1 MPIPPTRAQVLGE
14 VAELIPEPSRPLL
27 VAVDGVDGSG
37 KTIFA
42 DELGRALV
50 ERGDRVVRAGVDSF
64 HLPRQVRHGDGRT
77 SESVWTRHF
86 DYRAMRRELLDPW
99 LRGYGDYRRAWHD
112 VDTDAYLDA
121 DPEPVPEHGI
131 LLVDGV
137 FTQRPELRD
146 AWDLTIF
153 LDVPFEVSIPRMAQ
167 RDGSVPDV
175 ADPDQQ
181 RYIGAQELYF
191 SACAPRQIADVVV
204 DNADWAAPVLVRPA
218 APEPPAGW
226 TRQGDD
232 LVRSVRVR
240 ADRPD
245 LVRRLRLI
253 DEAADG

>member
-1 MPIPPTRAQVLGE
+1 MPITPPRAHVLGE
-14 VAELIPEPSRPLL
+14 VADLIPEPSRPLL

-42 DELGRALV
+42 DELGQALLD
-50 ERGDRVVRAGVDSF
+50 RGDQVVRAGVDSF
-64 HLPRQVRHGDGRT
+64 HLPRRVRHGGSRS

-99 LRGYGDYRRAWHD
+99 LRGCGAFRRAWHD
-112 VDTDAYLDA
+112 VASDEYLDA
-121 DPEPVPEHGI
+121 APEPVPERGI

-153 LDVPFEVSIPRMAQ
+153 LDVPFEVSIPRMAE
-167 RDGSVPDV
+167 RDGSSPDV

-191 SACAPRQIADVVV
+191 SACEPRKIADVIV

-218 APEPPAGW
+218 APGPAVGW
-226 TRQGDD
+226 RQQGDA
-232 LVRSVRVR
+232 LVRTVRVR
-240 ADRPD
+240 TDRPD
-245 LVRRLRLI
+245 LARRLRLI